1 MLWIFE
7 RGDESVHLETRY
19 DNQTAGYVLIIH
31 RADGTQQIERFQ
43 DMLTFRNRLDELEKQ
58 LEAEHWHATG
68 SPVLLRDG
76 WKI

>member
-7 RGDESVHLETRY
+7 RGDESIHVEARY
-19 DNQTAGYVLIIH
+19 DNQTAAYVLIIH
-31 RADGTQQIERFQ
+31 RTDGTQQIERFQ
-43 DMLTFRNRLDELEKQ
+43 DMLTFRNRLDALERQ
-58 LEAEHWHATG
+58 LETERWHASG